1 MATAPASFAESIS
14 AYHDERWRDMNK
26 ALRQVGKKADEVSV
40 HRARVEIKKITALYQ
55 FIESCEQDMDSR
67 RELKPL
73 RKIFRLLGRIRD
85 HHRALALCR
94 KYKVGTVIFRKEAKE
109 IQKIPAKIKAR
120 VEKHKD
126 DLKKIKKKN
135 ARRLRRSNSTLW
147 KSYLHKKQEA
157 ISRIVA
163 AHPPVE
169 ELHQARRSVKYL
181 LYDTHLSGGNAEDIV
196 KPADAERLDRLQDA
210 IGDWHDLL
218 IFAERLR
225 QIDYEH
231 ARPRAYASITAAV
244 VKLVKKIRSL
254 A

>member
-1 MATAPASFAESIS
+1 
-14 AYHDERWRDMNK
+14 MNK

-55 FIESCEQDMDSR
+55 FVESCEPDMDSR

-73 RKIFRLLGRIRD
+73 RRLFRLLGRIRD

-94 KYKVGTVIFRKEAKE
+94 KYKVGTAIFHKESKKIE
-109 IQKIPAKIKAR
+109 KIPAKINAR
-120 VEKHKD
+120 VEKHKE

-135 ARRLRRSNSTLW
+135 ARRLRHSNSTLW
-147 KSYLHKKQEA
+147 KSYLRKEQEE
-157 ISRIVA
+157 IGRIIA
-163 AHPPVE
+163 AHPPIE

-196 KPADAERLDRLQDA
+196 KPDDAIRLDQLQNA
-210 IGDWHDLL
+210 IGDWHDLQ

-231 ARPRAYASITAAV
+231 ARPKAYASITAAEAR
-244 VKLVKKIRSL
+244 LVKKIRSL